1 MFGPKDYY
9 GRGGRRSRRGKK
21 VLFSIEVPTPCCN
34 GWKETLC
41 DLEEAEDEGASDKIV
56 YIVPPDDY
64 VVKAT
69 RGDKIKAIFCIMT
82 AFLGICVG
90 WKTHLNIQYLEL

>member
-1 MFGPKDYY
+1 MEEEEDVVEEVKKLFSPL
-9 GRGGRRSRRGKK
+9 RFPPRVAMAGKK
-21 VLFSIEVPTPCCN
+21 PY
-34 GWKETLC
+34 G
-41 DLEEAEDEGASDKIV
+41 DLEEAEDKGASDKIV